1 MLLIACASKGG
12 PPARASGD
20 ATAFCDRGCRPG
32 DHFADDSQ
40 VEFISLLKARSAVK
54 SRFIVATSSAHGFA
68 STGSADE
75 RRGDGPA
82 AGAGTAVVPLR
93 RGSGTATAAGGW
105 FACRRRAGGLAASGM
120 VVVRETAGG
129 GRFMG
134 GGGGVGASSLGRAA
148 ASSRRADARFTRARS
163 TQR

>member
-1 MLLIACASKGG
+1 VIGG
-12 PPARASGD
+12 VDPEIIP
-20 ATAFCDRGCRPG
+20 
-32 DHFADDSQ
+32 ADDSQ

-68 STGSADE
+68 STGSVDE
-75 RRGDGPA
+75 RRGDGPGT
-82 AGAGTAVVPLR
+82 GAGTAVVPLR

-105 FACRRRAGGLAASGM
+105 FACRRRAGGLAAGGM
-120 VVVRETAGG
+120 AVVRETAGG
-129 GRFMG
+129 GRFAG
-134 GGGGVGASSLGRAA
+134 GGGGVGANSLGRAA